1 MLLYPKE
8 KKNKTIFNPKFGQG
22 EKEDLQTLLQLC
34 KLSKP
39 DFDSPKIEKAYYWNL
54 RSNKNKLRKSGE
66 PFYLHSLEVAKI
78 IIEHIV
84 YDDIMVAVGLLHNV
98 LNLPNGFKIDDVRE
112 EFGETTAKI
121 LEGVNTITELER
133 KSFEDPEYLRRIILS
148 LFTDIR
154 IILVKIAD
162 RFHDMQTI
170 EFLEPERQIQIA
182 ESTMAIYVPFAHR
195 FGLGSIKGEL
205 EDLAFQVLEP
215 GKYQLV
221 VRELKANRQQYE
233 NLLFVFAK
241 SIIDKLK
248 NSDYL
253 IDNDI
258 SFEVHG
264 RVKHIYSTYKKSLLR
279 NKPVRELYDII
290 AIRIILDTDDVS
302 YCYKVHEE
310 ILSLGYK
317 LIPETYKDYIKNPKV
332 NGYQSLHSAFYGAGG
347 NMFEVQIRTR
357 KMHEIAE
364 RGFAAHYHY
373 KNEFVPFDSILT
385 YPEVD
390 NWISLIR
397 EKMERIGELSLE
409 QLLEG
414 FPSEVVLN
422 NIYVFTPKNEIKIL
436 PPNST
441 ALDFAYHIH
450 TDIGNHCIGIK
461 VNGKTQPLDFVLKS
475 GDKVEV
481 ITSAKVEPKQ
491 EWLSFVRTSK
501 AISGIEAFFKT
512 KEKEIITL
520 GRNILHSSFKRLGI
534 ELSLEKFT
542 ENLRMIFPNDK
553 IEQFYKLLAT
563 NSEFQSLLEEV
574 IKDIAKNSN
583 LALQNLN
590 KYLEQQGPLRR
601 LYDFYHN
608 QKFTKE
614 NFSISIRDCCYPVPY
629 ETAVGIIKENHI
641 FIHKIDCL
649 NVSNKINKLNTFI
662 VDWRFTP
669 FEKFNI
675 AFQITAQTTDK
686 VIEGLKFLEGLD
698 LNNSTGFSINVSI
711 EKIKVIQRENSE
723 ESRPCIISILFCI
736 HKSEISNFLSKI
748 SKLQKPDFKIE
759 RLNNSKVEIQ

>member
-8 KKNKTIFNPKFGQG
+8 RKTKTLFNPKFGQG
-22 EKEDLQTLLQLC
+22 EKRDLVTLLQLC
-34 KLSKP
+34 KLNKP
-39 DFDSPKIEKAYYWNL
+39 DFDSQKIEKAYYWNL
-54 RSNKNKLRKSGE
+54 RSNENKLRKSGE
-66 PFYLHSLEVAKI
+66 PFYTHSLEVTKI
-78 IIEHIV
+78 IIDHIV
-84 YDDIMVAVGLLHNV
+84 YDDVMVSVALLHNI
-98 LNLPNGFKIDDVRE
+98 LDRPNGFKIDDVRE

-154 IILVKIAD
+154 ILLVKIAD

-170 EFLEPERQIQIA
+170 AFLEPERQIQVA

-205 EDLAFQVLEP
+205 EDLAFRVLEP
-215 GKYQLV
+215 EKYQLV

-233 NLLFVFAK
+233 NLLLVFAK

-290 AIRIILDTDDVS
+290 AIRIILDTDDIS

-310 ILSLGYK
+310 ILSLGYR
-317 LIPETYKDYIKNPKV
+317 LVPETYKDYIKNPKV

-364 RGFAAHYHY
+364 RGFPAHYHY
-373 KNEFVPFDSILT
+373 KNDFVPFDSILT

-390 NWISLIR
+390 NWISSIR
-397 EKMERIGELSLE
+397 DKMDRIGELSLE
-409 QLLEG
+409 QLLVG

-422 NIYVFTPKNEIKIL
+422 NIYVFTPLNEIKIL

-450 TDIGNHCIGIK
+450 TDVGNHCIGIK
-461 VNGKTQPLDFVLKS
+461 VNGKTQPLDFILKS

-481 ITSAKVEPKQ
+481 ITSSKAEPRQ

-501 AISGIEAFFKT
+501 AISGIETFFKT
-512 KEKEIITL
+512 KEKEIIIL
-520 GRNILHSSFKRLGI
+520 GRNILHSSIRI
-534 ELSLEKFT
+534 SSIDLSFEKFT
-542 ENLRMIFPNDK
+542 NNLRMIFPNDK

-563 NSEFQSLLEEV
+563 NSEFQSLLDEA
-574 IKDIAKNSN
+574 IRDISKNSN
-583 LALQNLN
+583 LALENLN
-590 KYLEQQGPLRR
+590 RYLEQPSPLRK

-629 ETAVGIIKENHI
+629 EKAVGVIKENHI
-641 FIHKIDCL
+641 FVHKIDCL
-649 NVSNKINKLNTFI
+649 NVSNKVNKLNTFI
-662 VDWRFTP
+662 VDWRFIP
-669 FEKFNI
+669 LEKFNV

-686 VIEGLKFLEGLD
+686 VIEGLKFLQGLD
-698 LNNSTGFSINVSI
+698 LNNSSGFSLNVSI
-711 EKIKVIQRENSE
+711 EKIKVIQRENPEGSC
-723 ESRPCIISILFCI
+723 PCIISILFYI
-736 HKSEISNFLSKI
+736 HKSEISNFLNKI
-748 SKLQKPDFKIE
+748 SKIQQPDFKIE
-759 RLNNSKVEIQ
+759 RILSFKG

>member
-8 KKNKTIFNPKFGQG
+8 KETKNIFNPKFGQG
-22 EKEDLQTLLQLC
+22 EKKDLQTLIQLC
-34 KLSKP
+34 KLNKP
-39 DFDSPKIEKAYYWNL
+39 DYDSLKIEKAFYWNI
-54 RSNKNKLRKSGE
+54 RSNENKLRKSGE
-66 PFYLHSLEVAKI
+66 PFYTHALEVAKI
-78 IIEHIV
+78 VINYIV
-84 YDDIMVAVGLLHNV
+84 YDDIMVTVALLHNTLV
-98 LNLPNGFKIDDVRE
+98 HPNGFELKDVRE

-121 LEGVNTITELER
+121 LEGVSAITELER

-154 IILVKIAD
+154 ILLVKIAD
-162 RFHDMQTI
+162 RFHDMLTI
-170 EFLEPERQIQIA
+170 QFLEPERQIQLA

-205 EDLAFQVLEP
+205 EDLAFRVLEP
-215 GKYQLV
+215 DKYQLV

-279 NKPVRELYDII
+279 KKLIRELYDII
-290 AIRIILDTDDVS
+290 AIRIILDTDDIS
-302 YCYKVHEE
+302 YCYKIHEE
-310 ILSLGYK
+310 ILLLEYK
-317 LIPETYKDYIKNPKV
+317 LVPETYKDYIKNPKV
-332 NGYQSLHSAFYGAGG
+332 NGYQSLHSAFYGVGG

-390 NWISLIR
+390 KWISSIR
-397 EKMERIGELSLE
+397 VKMERIGELPLE
-409 QLLEG
+409 HLLDG

-422 NIYVFTPKNEIKIL
+422 NIYVFTPKTEIKIL

-450 TDIGNHCIGIK
+450 TDVGNHCVGIK
-461 VNGKTQPLDFVLKS
+461 VNGKTRPLDFIIKS

-481 ITSAKVEPKQ
+481 ITSTKAEPKK

-512 KEKEIITL
+512 KEKEIIIS
-520 GRNILHSSFKRLGI
+520 GRTILYSILKRSNIDLSF
-534 ELSLEKFT
+534 EKFT
-542 ENLRMIFPNDK
+542 DILRMIFPNDK
-553 IEQFYKLLAT
+553 IEQFHKLLAT
-563 NSEFQSLLEEV
+563 NIEFQSLLEDAV
-574 IKDIAKNSN
+574 SDISKNSN
-583 LALQNLN
+583 VALQNPY
-590 KYLEQQGPLRR
+590 KYLEQKSPLRR
-601 LYDFYHN
+601 LFDFYHN
-608 QKFTKE
+608 QKFTTE
-614 NFSISIRDCCYPVPY
+614 NYSFTIRDCCYPVPY
-629 ETAVGIIKENHI
+629 ETAVGVIKENHI
-641 FIHKIDCL
+641 FVHKIDCS
-649 NVSNKINKLNTFI
+649 NVSNKVNKLNTFI
-662 VDWRFTP
+662 VDWRFVP

-675 AFQITAQTTDK
+675 AFQITAQTTYK
-686 VIEGLKFLEGLD
+686 VIEGLKSLQGLD
-698 LNNSTGFSINVSI
+698 LNNSFGFSLNASI
-711 EKIKVIQRENSE
+711 EKIKVIQRESAE
-723 ESRPCIISILFCI
+723 DSRPCIISILFCI
-736 HKSEISNFLSKI
+736 HKSEVSNFLNKI
-748 SKLQKPDFKIE
+748 SKLQQPDFKIE
-759 RLNNSKVEIQ
+759 RIQSSKS